1 MTLWVAGL
9 EGLVGVPC
17 LTMAPAH
24 PPTHSFPCPL
34 RRKTVTAWD
43 TAIAPLDG
51 EELIVE
57 VLEDVP
63 LTMHN
68 FVSAGWTVGADHG
81 GEYP

>member
-1 MTLWVAGL
+1 MDGVTRNFWNF
-9 EGLVGVPC
+9 LVSMALVHHPIHSYIPC
-17 LTMAPAH
+17 
-24 PPTHSFPCPL
+24 

-68 FVSAGWTVGADHG
+68 FVSATGVVGEATVLTGRALS
-81 GEYP
+81 